1 MTEKPSLEKSGS
13 LYAVLAYLGWGFF
26 PIYWHLLK
34 HVPYLEI
41 LCHRVVWSF
50 IFYSAVLFYRKK
62 SFFIFKPESKALAKY
77 LVLGSLLLM
86 SNWLVYIYAVNSD
99 QIVESS
105 LGYFINPLANIALG
119 VFFLNERLSFYQKV
133 ATVLAVVGVGIIT
146 FAQGQIPWIA
156 LFLAASFSLYGLIK
170 KTNPVASLNSN
181 QFESAIM
188 LPFAL
193 LYIFLHRDSWSQMEH
208 RELSAAL
215 LIGSGIVTG
224 LPLIFFA
231 IAAQRVPYYLMGFFQ
246 FLAPTIQ
253 FMTGVLIY
261 GEPLSKMQL
270 AGFSFIWAAG
280 LLLIIQGWWFAKK
293 SALVVNS

>member
-1 MTEKPSLEKSGS
+1 
-13 LYAVLAYLGWGFF
+13 
-26 PIYWHLLK
+26 
-34 HVPYLEI
+34 
-41 LCHRVVWSF
+41 
-50 IFYSAVLFYRKK
+50 VLFYRKK

-193 LYIFLHRDSWSQMEH
+193 FYIFLHRDSWSHMEH

>member
-1 MTEKPSLEKSGS
+1 MAEDSGKQKSGS
-13 LYAVLAYLGWGFF
+13 LYAILAYLGWGFF

-34 HVPYLEI
+34 QVPYMEI

-50 IFYSAVLFYRKK
+50 VFYTLIIGYRKK
-62 SFFIFKPESKALAKY
+62 KFFIFKPEGKKLTKY
-77 LVLGSLLLM
+77 LVLGSVLLM

-119 VFFLNERLSFYQKV
+119 VFFLNERLSLYQKM
-133 ATVLAVVGVGIIT
+133 ATVLAVMGVGIIT

-156 LFLAASFSLYGLIK
+156 LYLAASFSLYGLIK
-170 KTNPVASLNSN
+170 KTNPAASLNSN
-181 QFESAIM
+181 QFESVIM

-193 LYIFLHRDSWSQMEH
+193 IYLIAHASSWNIIEH
-208 RELSAAL
+208 KEVTAAL

-231 IAAQRVPYYLMGFFQ
+231 LAAQRVPYYLMGFFQ

-253 FMTGVLIY
+253 FMTGVFLY
-261 GEPLSKMQL
+261 GEPLSRLQL
-270 AGFSFIWAAG
+270 GGFMFIWSAG
-280 LLLIIQGWWFAKK
+280 LLLIIQGWWLAKTSK
-293 SALVVNS
+293 IPANK